1 MYRWGATLL
10 GIWLIGGALMSLL
23 GLHFRG
29 DRLVL
34 PLLALVSGVLLL
46 ARR

>member
-10 GIWLIGGALMSLL
+10 GIWLIGRGLMSLL

-29 DRLVL
+29 DHLVMAV
-34 PLLALVSGVLLL
+34 LALVSGVLLL
-46 ARR
+46 TRR